1 MSTLGVVHT
10 VFSFL
15 AILFGALVVLLD
27 KGTRWHRTWGH
38 LYAVCMLGLA
48 VSALF
53 IYRLTG
59 TFGPFHIFAIVALVT
74 LSLGMGTV
82 LLRRPRT
89 NWMEAHATWMSWSYV
104 GLLAAFAAESLTRF
118 VMPLMATT
126 LAERGLWGA
135 FWGLVGIASFTVAGT
150 GGWIIRRTLPRALA
164 SAPEAM
170 RRERVE
176 LRDDQRRA
184 SGEPAGDQ
192 SLGDAHQHQV
202 PSQDLEP

>member
-38 LYAVCMLGLA
+38 LYAVCMMGLA
-48 VSALF
+48 VTALF

-59 TFGPFHIFAIVALVT
+59 SFGPFHIFALVALVT
-74 LSLGMGTV
+74 LGLGMGTV
-82 LLRRPRT
+82 LLRRPRGS
-89 NWMEAHATWMSWSYV
+89 WMEAHATWMSWSYV

-118 VMPLMATT
+118 VMPLVATT

-135 FWGLVGIASFTVAGT
+135 FWGLVGFASFAVAGI
-150 GGWIIRRTLPRALA
+150 GGQIIKRRLPDALA
-164 SAPEAM
+164 STPEAM
-170 RRERVE
+170 RRERAE
-176 LRDDQRRA
+176 LREARSAA
-184 SGEPAGDQ
+184 SDELAVD
-192 SLGDAHQHQV
+192 
-202 PSQDLEP
+202 